1 MTTYSLDESQGTLDA
16 SVKLIDN
23 FFDEDPVINSNE
35 FELMNSYFLSV
46 CEDVSIAR
54 NFTSFMFKISAN
66 TGKPAL
72 ELLED
77 IRGASKLEMN
87 ATIAYY
93 LNLYKDKHLLYG
105 ISVIPQP
112 VPTIQRNIIN

>member
-1 MTTYSLDESQGTLDA
+1 MQNYTLDESRITLDT
-16 SVKLIDN
+16 SIKLIGN

-35 FELMNSYFLSV
+35 FELINSYFMSV
-46 CEDVSIAR
+46 CENSSIAR
-54 NFTSFMFKISAN
+54 NFTSFIFKISAN

-72 ELLED
+72 ELLDE

-105 ISVIPQP
+105 ISVVPKP
-112 VPTIQRNIIN
+112 VPTVQRNIIN